1 MKVIDEMMKISQSEE
16 KIIKQ
21 VDEIKNIRVDPS
33 LYNFDI
39 FYQLSSPTQLYDNRY
54 VDENGVQRM
63 LEEVLSI
70 AATEAVCERYFR
82 ICSTIVKKPYITN
95 MNAEIVSN
103 MAFIRYYKIPLCK
116 LINKKDMFSN
126 LSSLFNCCVCW
137 HLGKGEKWRMKLE
150 MIDVEYILY
159 IVILVDINIC
169 LNKETQLFL

>member
-1 MKVIDEMMKISQSEE
+1 MRKGESKLEKAKELKDEMMKISQSEE

-126 LSSLFNCCVCW
+126 LSSLFNCCVC
-137 HLGKGEKWRMKLE
+137 
-150 MIDVEYILY
+150 
-159 IVILVDINIC
+159 
-169 LNKETQLFL
+169 